1 MPPGVSDRSLV
12 QRVKHVRDDENNV
25 HYIFS
30 KAYEGTHPKM
40 PDISG
45 TVLADTLYSGIIIRS
60 DPNQP
65 DSTKLTMIFRTDFKG
80 MLPTSLINLISEKG
94 PKKWMESLTQHHKK
108 NFKK

>member
-45 TVLADTLYSGIIIRS
+45 TVL
-60 DPNQP
+60 
-65 DSTKLTMIFRTDFKG
+65 
-80 MLPTSLINLISEKG
+80 
-94 PKKWMESLTQHHKK
+94 
-108 NFKK
+108 